1 MNEKDKSA
9 IIALKNLIS
18 GRVYFFKSKLPEN
31 DIVKERFKL
40 DLKLHPCKKLQEDYE
55 KTGLEA
61 FQFEIEE
68 KTSEKELNSRLDFY
82 LNNTDKNKLY
92 N

>member
-1 MNEKDKSA
+1 MSEKKESA

-18 GRVYFFKSKLPEN
+18 GKVYFFKSKFPEN
-31 DIVKERFKL
+31 DIVNERFKL

-61 FQFEIEE
+61 FQFEIAET
-68 KTSEKELNSRLDFY
+68 TSEQDLNSRLDFY
-82 LNNTDKNKLY
+82 LKKTEKTKLY

>member
-1 MNEKDKSA
+1 MSENKESA

-18 GRVYFFKSKLPEN
+18 GKVYFFKSKLPEN
-31 DIVKERFKL
+31 DIINERFKL
-40 DLKLHPCKKLQEDYE
+40 DLKLHSCKKLQEDYE

-61 FQFEIEE
+61 FQFKVEE
-68 KTSEKELNSRLDFY
+68 KTSEKDLDSRLAFY
-82 LNNTDKNKLY
+82 LKNTEKTKLY

>member
-1 MNEKDKSA
+1 MCKKNESA

-18 GRVYFFKSKLPEN
+18 DKVYFFKSELPES
-31 DIVKERFKL
+31 DIINERFKL

-55 KTGLEA
+55 RTGLEA
-61 FQFEIEE
+61 FQFEIAET
-68 KTSEKELNSRLDFY
+68 TSKQDLNSRLDFY
-82 LNNTDKNKLY
+82 LKNTDKTKLY